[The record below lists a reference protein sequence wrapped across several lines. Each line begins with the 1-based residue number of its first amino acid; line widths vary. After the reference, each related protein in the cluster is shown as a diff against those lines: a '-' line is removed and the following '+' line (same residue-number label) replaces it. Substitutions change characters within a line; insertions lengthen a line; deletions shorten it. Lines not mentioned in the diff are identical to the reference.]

1 MKQIITKRQE
11 VVYEMNGIKIMDPYI
26 WLEDGNDPQVKEWTD
41 IQNENVEKEFK
52 NENSKI
58 FSDELAKNLNIVSFS
73 NPVLVGN
80 RYFYT
85 ERQPNEDQFVL
96 YYKDGLNGEPKKIF
110 DPNGKRQGNTITIDF
125 RMESKTG
132 KYIAYG
138 ISEGGDEMATIYIK
152 DVDNDKELS
161 EKIIKCRYS
170 KIRWVFDDSGFYYTR
185 NPRPGTVPKN
195 EEHLHSKIYFHKLG
209 DNPDN
214 DELIFGEGRPKDDMI
229 SMNLSLDGRYL
240 SIHVS
245 GTWSENDV
253 YIYDSKTKQ
262 TKLII
267 SGIKSKFN
275 IIFLKD
281 KVLVYTN
288 YKANNYRVL
297 YTTYEELFKSI
308 DEWKEFVPEKEYL
321 LQSVNIT
328 KSKIIA
334 EYMVNACSKLTLF
347 DYQGKEIENIP
358 LLEYTNVINVSTRRE
373 EEEFFYNIDSF
384 TYPNI
389 SFRYDPILKKYQEYR
404 RMDNP
409 INPDDYVIKQEWY
422 LSKDNTKIP
431 LFIFHKKGIELN
443 GSNPTIL
450 YGYGGFGNIESPSYM
465 RNNIPWIKRGGIFAI
480 ANIRGGGEFG
490 EVWHKQGVKDKKQN
504 SFDDFICAGEYL
516 INKKYT
522 NSNKLGIL
530 GGSNGGLLVS
540 AVGIQRPE
548 LFRAICSRVPLTDI
562 VRFPKFGIASR
573 WVHEYGNPEIK
584 QDLETILKWSPYH
597 NVKKDIKYPDFL
609 FTTAEKDTRVD
620 PLHARKMV
628 AMLQEN
634 NKENEIYL
642 FTEKDAGHGS
652 GKPIVKIVENQAM
665 ILTFFSKRL
674 GLSI

>member
-1 MKQIITKRQE
+1 MKQITTKRQE
-11 VVYEMNGIKIMDPYI
+11 EVYEMNGIKISDPYM

-41 IQNENVEKEFK
+41 IQNEIVANEFN
-52 NENSKI
+52 NEINKV
-58 FSDELAKNLNIVSFS
+58 FSDELAKNLKTVSFS

-85 ERQPNEDQFVL
+85 ERKPNEDQFVL
-96 YYKDGLNGEPKKIF
+96 YYKDGLNGESKKIF

-138 ISEGGDEMATIYIK
+138 ISEGGNEMATMYIK
-152 DVDNDKELS
+152 DIDNDKELP
-161 EKIIKCRYS
+161 EKIVHCRYS
-170 KIRWVFDDSGFYYTR
+170 KIRWLSDDSGFYYTR
-185 NPRPGTVPKN
+185 NPRPGSVPKN
-195 EEHLHSKIYFHKLG
+195 EEHLHPKIYFHKLG

-229 SMNLSLDGRYL
+229 SMTLSLDGRYL

-253 YIYDSKTKQ
+253 YIYDSKTKK
-262 TKLII
+262 TTSFIT
-267 SGIKSKFN
+267 GIKSKFTT
-275 IIFLKD
+275 IFLSD
-281 KVLVYTN
+281 KVLMYTN

-297 YTTYEELFKSI
+297 YTTYEELFKPI
-308 DEWKEFVPEKEYL
+308 NEWKEFIPEKEYL

-328 KSKIIA
+328 KSKIIT
-334 EYMVNACSKLTLF
+334 EYMVNACSILIIF

-358 LLEYTNVINVSTRRE
+358 LPEYTNVINISTRRE

-404 RMDNP
+404 RAENP

-422 LSKDNTKIP
+422 FSKDNTKIP

-443 GSNPTIL
+443 GNNPTIL

-490 EVWHKQGVKDKKQN
+490 EDWHKQGIKDKKQN
-504 SFDDFICAGEYL
+504 SFDDFICAAEYL

-522 NSNKLGIL
+522 NSNQLGIF

-548 LFRAICSRVPLTDI
+548 LFKAICSKVPLTDM

-573 WVHEYGNPEIK
+573 WIHEYGNPEIK
-584 QDLETILKWSPYH
+584 QDLFNILKWSPYH

-634 NKENEIYL
+634 SKENEVYL
-642 FTEKDAGHGS
+642 YTSKTLGH
-652 GKPIVKIVENQAM
+652 
-665 ILTFFSKRL
+665 
-674 GLSI
+674 